1 MGVSWPYV
9 ANIPLAPRNTW
20 YALSIST
27 VLPYDIRHL
36 IPIVLAYYAIRDQD
50 EKGKNMLRRVYG
62 KVPGYDVEQEYAI
75 IKNTLLEEK
84 QKNNENEV
92 SGFRNIVSL
101 YLMCFQHGNLK
112 RTIGAAAPICAQQ
125 LTGLSFLST
134 YASLFFRQSGFDNA
148 FLITTIMSEY
158 WHWNGPCRYMC
169 SHRYRLYCPCGRYLS
184 HGRNGYPWSQAS
196 GIRLKHRLYCVH
208 AGGRHSRAGSKDH
221 AT

>member
-1 MGVSWPYV
+1 MGVSRPNV
-9 ANIPLAPRNTW
+9 ADIPLAPGNPW
-20 YALSIST
+20 YAPFRYV
-27 VLPYDIRHL
+27 VLHHEIRHL

-50 EKGKNMLRRVYG
+50 EKGKKMLRRVYG
-62 KVPGYDVEQEYAI
+62 NVPGYDVEKEYAI
-75 IKNTLLEEK
+75 IKNTLIEEK
-84 QKNNENEV
+84 HKDKEDKV
-92 SGFRNIVSL
+92 RGFRNIIDL
-101 YLMCFQHGNLK
+101 YLMCFRHGNLK

-158 WHWNGPCRYMC
+158 WHRNGPCRYVC
-169 SHRYRLYCPCGRYLS
+169 SHSYRLYCPCGRYLS
-184 HGRNGYPWSQAS
+184 HGRNGYYWSQAS